1 MTLYETS
8 LLENTH
14 KLDDENV
21 EPAIEIV
28 QS

>member
-14 KLDDENV
+14 KLDNENV